1 MALFEN
7 FPYTNFHELNLD
19 WIIKQIKD
27 GSAKI
32 DDFEEQ
38 LTQMGVNIEQFRE
51 YIDGLDEEIQEKIDT
66 EIPIAIEQVVESP
79 EFVEEVG
86 QTVRKRRIVIFGDSY
101 SAGWTPDGPVTGFPH
116 IVKNILRLSNDDCL
130 IFSRGGVRFGIEEGS
145 EYAFDSLMNDS
156 LSSIENKASITDIVI
171 AGGYNEFDT
180 KDVINAGI
188 ARCKSIIAA
197 NFSNPSLR
205 VYLFAIGYHCSNVA
219 RRNFLFMA
227 YEKCYAKAGWAY
239 TRLTPAICNADWWA
253 SDGYHPNQTAQDA
266 IGKNIAGI
274 MMGGTDIERSTVE
287 EFAPTGASGRTWY
300 SLMTKDCFDC
310 FLFGTS
316 INYDTPITLQQ
327 GFFVKLLD
335 ITSKLPLDNV
345 SDNNLRQ
352 LFTFNAIVVT
362 GGLYY
367 DVPIIA
373 YLQQTARDTF
383 ALYGTIYRINETH
396 NGFLKYENVTKIQI
410 ESKSLHI
417 RIPYEF

>member
-19 WIIKQIKD
+19 WIIKQVKD

-32 DDFEEQ
+32 DDFAEQ
-38 LTQMGVNIEQFRE
+38 LAQMGVDIEQLQE
-51 YIDGLDEEIQEKIDT
+51 YIDSLDEEIQEKIDT
-66 EIPIAIEQVVESP
+66 EIPIAVEEAVESP
-79 EFVEEVG
+79 AFIEGVG
-86 QTVRKRRIVIFGDSY
+86 QTVRKRRIVILGDSY
-101 SAGWTPDGPVTGFPH
+101 AAGWTPDGNVNGFPN
-116 IVKNILRLSNDDCL
+116 IVKNMLRLQNNDCF
-130 IFSRGGVRFGIEEGS
+130 IFTRGGVRFGIAEGS
-145 EYAFDSLMNDS
+145 EYAFDSLFADS
-156 LSSIENKASITDIVI
+156 LSSIVNKYSITDIVF
-171 AGGYNEFDT
+171 AGGYNEFATDNEI
-180 KDVINAGI
+180 KAGI

-205 VYLFAIGYHCSNVA
+205 IYLFAIGYHCSNVS
-219 RRNFLFMA
+219 RRNFLYMA
-227 YEKCYAKAGWAY
+227 YENCYAKSGWAY
-239 TRLTPAICNADWWA
+239 TKLTPSICYADWWA
-253 SDGYHPNQTAQDA
+253 SDGYHPNQTGQDA
-266 IGKNIAGI
+266 IGNNIAGI
-274 MMGGTDIERSTVE
+274 IMGGTDISHAISE
-287 EFAPTGASGRTWY
+287 EFAWTGLSGRTWY

-310 FLFGTS
+310 FLFGTT

-327 GFFVKLLD
+327 GSFVKLLD

-345 SDNNLRQ
+345 SDNNLRP

-373 YLQQTARDTF
+373 YLQQTERDNF
-383 ALYGTIYRINETH
+383 ALYGTIYRINDTH
-396 NGFLKYENVTKIQI
+396 NGFLKYENVTKIQV